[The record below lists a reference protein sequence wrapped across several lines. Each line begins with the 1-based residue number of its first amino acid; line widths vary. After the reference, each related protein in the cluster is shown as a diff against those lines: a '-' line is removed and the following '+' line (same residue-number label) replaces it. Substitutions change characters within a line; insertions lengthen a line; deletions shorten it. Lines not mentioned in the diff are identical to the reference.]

1 MISGIFGEYS
11 PRISKNGDGE
21 GDPLCLSFGDTSK
34 TGIIQNL
41 GWLQGNLWKSPKIPC
56 CCCLLLSTRHIYWL
70 QGSRR
75 SKSLE
80 GPLVMDFKNIG
91 GPVLNFG
98 YLLAPPGRQKRITQR
113 EWPKCCV
120 TWRDADG
127 TTDRREIWN
136 NYVDINFI
144 LRTIHPNLLQKLGV
158 WHSIVGCW
166 CYVDLSLDKRV
177 L

>member
-21 GDPLCLSFGDTSK
+21 GDPLCLSFGDTSG

-75 SKSLE
+75 SESLE

-98 YLLAPPGRQKRITQR
+98 YLLAPLAKEDNVLAVCITV
-113 EWPKCCV
+113 WTLAVWIVKCYCCLLLS
-120 TWRDADG
+120 TRHIYWLQG
-127 TTDRREIWN
+127 PRRSKLLEVSLVIHLKN
-136 NYVDINFI
+136 IGGQVVGPVLNFGNI
-144 LRTIHPNLLQKLGV
+144 
-158 WHSIVGCW
+158 
-166 CYVDLSLDKRV
+166 
-177 L
+177 